1 MRLLPISFKATI
13 LVSFLLLFNQCS
25 RNPVTGKR
33 ELSFMS
39 ESQEKA
45 LGASSD
51 PQIQAEFGVYPDEKL
66 QAFLNEKGQ
75 AMAKISHR
83 PTLPFQFKV
92 MDSPVVNAFAVPGG
106 YVYFTRGILA
116 HFNNEAQFNGVLG
129 HEIGHVT
136 AKHGARSQTSQ
147 ILSQVVLIGAMIA
160 SPKLAQY
167 GQQLSQGMQL
177 LMLKN
182 SRDHES
188 ESDVLGVE
196 YSQKVG
202 YDAKEMGGF
211 FLTLQRL
218 SGGEEG
224 GQGVPTFMST
234 HPDPGERHLKC
245 REMATAYQQ
254 KNPANYNVRRDE
266 YLRLIDGIIYGD
278 DPKQGYVDANVF
290 YHPELKFQF
299 PIPTQWKHQNS
310 PTQFAMGSPDQ
321 KAMMI
326 MALGQGSSPAAAAD
340 TFVQN
345 YKLQRISGRQTT
357 INGLP
362 AVDQVCQQVPQAQQ
376 GQQQQGPQQ
385 VVYVRNVMIQYNN
398 LIYSFI
404 GAADSKDYPAYEQ
417 IFGNTM
423 YAFRPLTDLSRINV
437 LPERVRVKQVMYDA
451 TVSEV
456 LKGFGTP
463 DARLNELSILNG
475 MKLTDRISRGTLI
488 KTVSK

>member
-1 MRLLPISFKATI
+1 
-13 LVSFLLLFNQCS
+13 
-25 RNPVTGKR
+25 
-33 ELSFMS
+33 MS

-51 PQIQAEFGVYPDEKL
+51 PQIQAEFGVYGDEKL
-66 QAFLNEKGQ
+66 QTFLNEKGQ

-83 PTLPFQFKV
+83 PALPFQFKV

-116 HFNNEAQFNGVLG
+116 HFNNEAQMMGVLG

-136 AKHGARSQTSQ
+136 ARHGARQQTSQ
-147 ILSQVVLIGAMIA
+147 MLGQIVLIGAMIA
-160 SPKLAQY
+160 SPKLAQF
-167 GQQLSQGMQL
+167 GEQLSQGMQL
-177 LMLKN
+177 LFLKN

-202 YDAKEMGGF
+202 FDAKEMGDF

-234 HPDPGERHLKC
+234 HPDPGERHVKC
-245 REMATAYQQ
+245 RAMATEFQQ
-254 KNPANYNVRRDE
+254 KNPGEYNVNRDG
-266 YLRLIDGIIYGD
+266 YLRMIDGIIYGE
-278 DPKQGYVDANVF
+278 DPKQGYVENNIF
-290 YHPELKFQF
+290 YHPEMKFQF

-310 PTQFAMGSPDQ
+310 PTQFAMASPDQ

-326 MALGQGSSPAAAAD
+326 LALGQGKTLEEASN
-340 TFVQN
+340 TFVTQ
-345 YKLQRISGRQTT
+345 YKMQRVSANQTT
-357 INGLP
+357 INGFP
-362 AVDQVCQQVPQAQQ
+362 AIDQVCQQTAQDQQ
-376 GQQQQGPQQ
+376 GGQQVAQQ
-385 VVYVRNVMIQYNN
+385 VVMVRNVMIQYNN
-398 LIYSFI
+398 TILSFI
-404 GAADSKDYPAYEQ
+404 GACDSKDYRTYEQ
-417 IFGNTM
+417 LFGNTM
-423 YAFRPLTDLSRINV
+423 YAFRALTDPAKINV

-456 LKGFGTP
+456 LKGYGTSEK
-463 DARLNELSILNG
+463 RLPELSILNG
-475 MKLTDRISRGTLI
+475 MRLTDRVSRGMLI
-488 KTVSK
+488 KTISK